1 MFDKQEG
8 VIIGSYD
15 AQMHGH
21 QSLNH
26 KCKDD
31 SNLYTWMI
39 FIIEFLQ

>member
-15 AQMHGH
+15 VQMHGH
-21 QSLNH
+21 LSLNH

-31 SNLYTWMI
+31 MI
-39 FIIEFLQ
+39 L